1 MGLCYPRLTR
11 SPYSP
16 RSPSASVLSAGGHP
30 PRSPQEVGGGDK
42 REGGGQEKTSF
53 NKYLVKLSQIKKMK
67 TKLNKNYFTALSILL
82 KTIDG
87 ARAASIFVII

>member
-30 PRSPQEVGGGDK
+30 PRSPQEVGGG
-42 REGGGQEKTSF
+42 GGGEEKTSF